1 MPDAFPIPATKDLPD
16 LEVQIEN
23 LELLY
28 LELLDQQAT
37 ASQLAFVSEQL
48 YYLRS
53 QLDAA

>member
-37 ASQLAFVSEQL
+37 DSQLAFVSEQL